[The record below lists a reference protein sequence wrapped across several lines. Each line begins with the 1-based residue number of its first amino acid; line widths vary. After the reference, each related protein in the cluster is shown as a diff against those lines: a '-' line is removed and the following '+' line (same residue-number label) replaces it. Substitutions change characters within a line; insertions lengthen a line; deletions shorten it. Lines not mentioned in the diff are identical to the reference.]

1 MSVTRQEPVP
11 AGMVPAHNPAGVL
24 GEVSHYDRE
33 NPSSAGAAAVPLREL
48 MDDRL
53 LDALLE
59 RSKDEAG
66 GLRLTGAGWMLGE
79 LVKAVLERALE
90 AGLTAHLGYERHD
103 PAGHNSG
110 NSRNGA
116 IGKKVQTGIGP
127 VGLDVPRDRAGTFE
141 PLLVPKRS
149 GRVSGGLDDMI
160 ISLCAH
166 GMSVRDILHHLRQ
179 VYGTEL
185 SHETVSRITD
195 AVLDEVRAWQV
206 RPLDPGRFL
215 AMVAN

>member
-66 GLRLTGAGWMLGE
+66 GLRLTGAGSMLGE

-103 PAGHNSG
+103 PAGPQF
-110 NSRNGA
+110 RQLPQRRDRQEGA
-116 IGKKVQTGIGP
+116 
-127 VGLDVPRDRAGTFE
+127 DRDRAG
-141 PLLVPKRS
+141 
-149 GRVSGGLDDMI
+149 G
-160 ISLCAH
+160 
-166 GMSVRDILHHLRQ
+166 
-179 VYGTEL
+179 
-185 SHETVSRITD
+185 
-195 AVLDEVRAWQV
+195 
-206 RPLDPGRFL
+206 PGR
-215 AMVAN
+215 AA